1 MKKRHTQIFLNKSV
15 YLGLPILEISEIVM
29 YEFWYV
35 YLKPTYNG
43 KSKLCYMDT
52 DSFTEHVKAEDIYE
66 DITKDVEERFDS
78 SNYDLER

>member
-1 MKKRHTQIFLNKSV
+1 MKKKHTKIFLNKSV
-15 YLGLPILEISEIVM
+15 YLGLPILEISGIVM

-35 YLKPTYNG
+35 YLKPKYNG

-52 DSFTEHVKAEDIYE
+52 DSSTDHVKAEDIYE
-66 DITKDVEERFDS
+66 DITKDVEERFDT